1 MEKEMI
7 DQPGLV
13 SVEKELFAPE
23 MSEETQE
30 GVETVVTEEQP
41 VAAQTVEQPVVETK
55 PEGVQVV
62 EPEKQPAVQQTP
74 EGQAPRMYAD
84 KFKTEE
90 ELKFA
95 FINLGGNPNR
105 YTTIEKLEEAYEVRQ
120 QEFTR
125 SRQEIQTQERLRKG
139 AENNNGNS
147 TPGQPGNPLDSEALL
162 DQVNWEKVE
171 NARDLG
177 RELLAIMSKIAPK
190 SEPNLPSEE
199 ELVERMMPIMQ
210 EREARANELR
220 ALETDIP
227 RLRITPGQEN
237 PFRDAFARHLMAEKQ
252 SGSYVS
258 LKKSMTNFLNW
269 GKEIAEEANRQTGI
283 QKDNK
288 IGAAPLSDRGTGL
301 PTGGPVDEIDSI
313 IGSYKERK
321 NKLGEL

>member
-1 MEKEMI
+1 MI

-41 VAAQTVEQPVVETK
+41 AAAQTTDQPVVETK

-62 EPEKQPAVQQTP
+62 EPEKQPVVQTQQAP
-74 EGQAPRMYAD
+74 EGQAPRLFAD

-90 ELKFA
+90 ELKYA

-105 YTTIEKLEEAYEVRQ
+105 YPTVEKLEEAYEVRQ

-125 SRQEIQTQERLRKG
+125 SRQEIQTQERLRRG

-147 TPGQPGNPLDSEALL
+147 TPNPSGNPSDSEALL
-162 DQVNWEKVE
+162 DQVNWDKVE

-177 RELLAIMSKIAPK
+177 RELLAIMSKVAPK

-210 EREARANELR
+210 EREARTNELR
-220 ALETDIP
+220 SLETDIP

-237 PFRDAFARHLMAEKQ
+237 PFRDAFAKHVMAEKQ
-252 SGSYVS
+252 TGSYVS

-288 IGAAPLSDRGTGL
+288 IGAAPLSDRGAGL
-301 PTGGPVDEIDSI
+301 PTGGPVDEVDSI
-313 IGSYKERK
+313 IGSYKERR